1 MQGSSRLIPRSG
13 QNFIVYERTNA
24 LRRNVGFNFPPVIA
38 IYNKTRGLD
47 REQNADDCTVF
58 PLSSRVAAWKS
69 EGIEN
74 LRRVAR

>member
-24 LRRNVGFNFPPVIA
+24 SRKNVGFNFPPVIA
-38 IYNKTRGLD
+38 IYNKTHGPD

-58 PLSSRVAAWKS
+58 PLPGRVAAWKG

-74 LRRVAR
+74 LKRVAR